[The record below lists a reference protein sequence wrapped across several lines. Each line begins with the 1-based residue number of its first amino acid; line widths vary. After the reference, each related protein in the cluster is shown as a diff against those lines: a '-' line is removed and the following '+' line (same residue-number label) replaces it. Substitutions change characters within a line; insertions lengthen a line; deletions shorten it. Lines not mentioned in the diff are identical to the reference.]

1 MVLSLVVLEVVRSV
15 RLVAEADLVYKRN
28 AAFPVACKHIS
39 RARTVD
45 VILASGEVP
54 HEISPVHPV
63 HLVVEEEGQVLE
75 EGRLLVLGAGHLM
88 TTSVHI

>member
-1 MVLSLVVLEVVRSV
+1 M
-15 RLVAEADLVYKRN
+15 
-28 AAFPVACKHIS
+28 
-39 RARTVD
+39 D

-75 EGRLLVLGAGHLM
+75 EGRFLVLGAGHLM
-88 TTSVHI
+88 TTAVHI